1 MTQCSGEP
9 RAGLELEVVH
19 LQHLYLPDISD
30 QISDFFG
37 LSRTPTVRRSDL
49 RRTNTPSLTCPCG
62 FDRAAAQPELVYSPQ
77 LITRP
82 CGCSSARLMPP
93 ERTGGEHMELVMIL
107 FWFCKGVW
115 THFNI
120 CIYVCIYVIIEN
132 EKLSDC
138 VTSWRGRSSAVCVA
152 ALLHAPLTP
161 CALQVE
167 NLDVSFY
174 CNILILKELKPSTSG
189 WEIKDQTCLGTFW
202 IYNVSNA
209 ECLLKKV

>member
-1 MTQCSGEP
+1 MTQCSVEP

-19 LQHLYLPDISD
+19 LQHLYLPD
-30 QISDFFG
+30 ISDFFG

-115 THFNI
+115 THFYI
-120 CIYVCIYVIIEN
+120 CMHICNYRERKGAFGLCDFMKRAELCSVRGCTVACTFDALRTASW
-132 EKLSDC
+132 KLRC
-138 VTSWRGRSSAVCVA
+138 QF
-152 ALLHAPLTP
+152 LL
-161 CALQVE
+161 
-167 NLDVSFY
+167 
-174 CNILILKELKPSTSG
+174 
-189 WEIKDQTCLGTFW
+189 
-202 IYNVSNA
+202 
-209 ECLLKKV
+209 

>member
-1 MTQCSGEP
+1 MCNNKLTASTCFPLPSPRGRRARMQAGSKFHWMGSIFLKKRKNIYKVRASAAPMTQCSGEP

-107 FWFCKGVW
+107 F
-115 THFNI
+115 
-120 CIYVCIYVIIEN
+120 
-132 EKLSDC
+132 
-138 VTSWRGRSSAVCVA
+138 
-152 ALLHAPLTP
+152 
-161 CALQVE
+161 
-167 NLDVSFY
+167 
-174 CNILILKELKPSTSG
+174 
-189 WEIKDQTCLGTFW
+189 
-202 IYNVSNA
+202 
-209 ECLLKKV
+209 